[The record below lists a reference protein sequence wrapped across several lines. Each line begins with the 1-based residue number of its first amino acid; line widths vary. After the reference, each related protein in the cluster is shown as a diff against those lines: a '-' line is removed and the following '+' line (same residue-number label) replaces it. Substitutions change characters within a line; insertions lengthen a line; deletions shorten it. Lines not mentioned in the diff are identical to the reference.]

1 MKIGTQMDKVLTG
14 LSSRPESVGSTKTPG
29 KTASL
34 DGGVGKS
41 ATVTLSETAS
51 LLSEDSAAFDAAKVA
66 RIKQA
71 IDNGSYQV
79 NAGAIADK
87 LIGNAKELLQGRQ
100 GCASDRA

>member
-66 RIKQA
+66 RI
-71 IDNGSYQV
+71 DNGSYQV

-100 GCASDRA
+100 G

>member
-1 MKIGTQMDKVLTG
+1 MTRIAI
-14 LSSRPESVGSTKTPG
+14 RPH
-29 KTASL
+29 
-34 DGGVGKS
+34 S
-41 ATVTLSETAS
+41 AETAS

-100 GCASDRA
+100 G

>member
-1 MKIGTQMDKVLTG
+1 MIIGSQLDRALTG

-29 KTASL
+29 NTASL
-34 DGGVGKS
+34 DVGVSKS
-41 ATVTLSETAS
+41 TTVTLSETAS

-100 GCASDRA
+100 G

>member
-1 MKIGTQMDKVLTG
+1 MKIGNHLDKVLTG
-14 LSSRPESVGSTKTPG
+14 LSSRPEGVGSTKTPA

-34 DGGVGKS
+34 DGGVSKS
-41 ATVTLSETAS
+41 ATVTLSAAANV
-51 LLSEDSAAFDAAKVA
+51 LSEDSAAFDAAKVA

-100 GCASDRA
+100 G

>member
-51 LLSEDSAAFDAAKVA
+51 LLSEDSAAFDDAKVA

-100 GCASDRA
+100 G